1 MGYIYILTNTSKTTL
16 YIGITND
23 LRRRYAEHLSGISDG
38 FTKRY
43 HLHSLVYFEQYNDI
57 KEAIR
62 REKQLKGW
70 SRAKK
75 DALIDR
81 LNPEWINLA
90 SQWL

>member
-1 MGYIYILTNTSKTTL
+1 MGYIYILTNASKTTL

-23 LRRRYAEHLSGISDG
+23 LRRRYAEHLSGINDG

-75 DALIDR
+75 DALINR